1 MKTLYMRIPRERTKL
16 FDYKLEWKILL
27 DEDVIE
33 QVVRPWVAKKVKEY
47 LGTEE
52 QAMIKLVIGLLAG
65 GTCTPQV
72 LLSRVGNILDE
83 VAD

>member
-1 MKTLYMRIPRERTKL
+1 M
-16 FDYKLEWKILL
+16 
-27 DEDVIE
+27 
-33 QVVRPWVAKKVKEY
+33 VRPWVAKKVKEY

-52 QAMIKLVIGLLAG
+52 QAMIKLVIGLLTG